1 MRRSTTRIENC
12 QLPRCHPR
20 LERESRTQQL
30 KCDSSP
36 VISDGGM
43 TEPRR
48 VSRAIQ
54 GFSQLKREGTVAGKS
69 QPRIPLATL
78 GCSKGTPRR
87 QGRDLELS
95 SSHCQCVEEEPLHS
109 LRWLKD
115 MARVSEASLSLKDGP
130 RFLSA
135 KPGSATLGASQ
146 CFLMSD
152 SL

>member
-1 MRRSTTRIENC
+1 
-12 QLPRCHPR
+12 
-20 LERESRTQQL
+20 
-30 KCDSSP
+30 
-36 VISDGGM
+36 M
-43 TEPRR
+43 TEPGR
-48 VSRAIQ
+48 VDRAIQ

-69 QPRIPLATL
+69 QPRIPLGTL

-87 QGRDLELS
+87 QGGDLEVS
-95 SSHCQCVEEEPLHS
+95 SSHRQCVEEEQLHL

-135 KPGSATLGASQ
+135 KPGSVTLGASL
-146 CFLMSD
+146 CFSTSD